1 LASHGRPATGANGL
15 AHGFIEQRGDDAA
28 MDITG
33 RALKSIR
40 HRLKADN
47 GAIFGEQKFE
57 LQSGGIGWSAAK
69 TAILGCVRQWR

>member
-1 LASHGRPATGANGL
+1 
-15 AHGFIEQRGDDAA
+15 

-40 HRLKADN
+40 HRWKADN

-57 LQSGGIGWSAAK
+57 LQSCGIGWSAAK